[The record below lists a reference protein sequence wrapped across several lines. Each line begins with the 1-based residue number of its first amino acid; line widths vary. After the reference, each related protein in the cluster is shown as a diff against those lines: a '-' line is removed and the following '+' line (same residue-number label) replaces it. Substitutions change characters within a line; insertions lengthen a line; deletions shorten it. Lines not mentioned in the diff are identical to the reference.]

1 MTVPRDPTARDPANP
16 LGGGPVGGPAASAPS
31 TAGAPIPTGPA
42 AGSPVTDG
50 SPPSTPTPP
59 DTESPTTSGSSGG
72 AKVKAAALVAGAAAL
87 VNKLRKEAPKKAR
100 EVREKRIAGRC
111 ILLTEIAG
119 RPVAIGPYRD
129 EQAARQDLTRVTGA
143 PQVLELK
150 SQSAYFGTADSG
162 PSVTPGVTP

>member
-1 MTVPRDPTARDPANP
+1 MTVSRDPNSGDPADP
-16 LGGGPVGGPAASAPS
+16 LGSGPSGGLAASAPN
-31 TAGAPIPTGPA
+31 TAGEPIPAVA
-42 AGSPVTDG
+42 AAASAGTDG
-50 SPPSTPTPP
+50 SPTPTPTAPSTPATPESG
-59 DTESPTTSGSSGG
+59 TESGGG

-111 ILLTEIAG
+111 ILLTEVAG

-129 EQAARQDLTRVTGA
+129 EQAARHDLTRVTGA

-150 SQSAYFGTADSG
+150 SQAAYFGTADSDA
-162 PSVTPGVTP
+162 SLTP